1 MDHKLLY
8 ALQSGKKVKLFYY
21 IRNMLGTLIPN
32 IFFQMRLRRK
42 LNSLL
47 SRKDKD
53 YVLYRVNYYN
63 KLLPGTTLP
72 DSVPALAEHKLQGH
86 KVYIYDT
93 RCYTRW
99 FSQQLRL
106 NLCAGDVYYV
116 PSSPSIT
123 KSRPLIE
130 GNENGVIMKLNKIR
144 HFIFVHDKKE
154 FAAKKDMVVF
164 RGKVKDKEQRVRFM
178 KMYFGHPMCDLGDI
192 SKNSPDPI
200 EWRIGKLTI
209 KEQLE
214 YKFVLAIE
222 GYDVASNLKW
232 VMSSNSIAVMPRPT
246 CETWFM
252 EGTLI
257 PNYHYIE
264 IKADFSDLEE
274 KLKYYMVHIDEAQK
288 IIEHAHE
295 YVEQF
300 KDEKREQLISLLV
313 LEKYF
318 KMTGQ
323 LTP

>member
-1 MDHKLLY
+1 MEYKLLY
-8 ALQSGKKVKLFYY
+8 ALRSGKNIKLIYY
-21 IRNMLGTLIPN
+21 IKNMLGMLIPN
-32 IFFQMRLRRK
+32 IFFQMQLRHK
-42 LNSLL
+42 LASL
-47 SRKDKD
+47 SDRKDKD
-53 YVLYRVNYYN
+53 YILYRVNYYN
-63 KLLPGTTLP
+63 KLLPGAILP
-72 DSVPALAEHKLQGH
+72 ESVPALAEHKLKGH

-106 NLCAGDVYYV
+106 NLCAGDVDFV
-116 PSSPSIT
+116 PPIPSIS
-123 KSRPLIE
+123 KSRLITE
-130 GNENGVIMKLNKIR
+130 NNGNGVIMKLNKIR
-144 HFIFVHDKKE
+144 HFIFVRDKKKFTE
-154 FAAKKDMVVF
+154 KKDMAVF
-164 RGKVKDKEQRVRFM
+164 RGKVTDKEQRIKFM

-192 SKNSPDPI
+192 SRDTINPT
-200 EWRIGKLTI
+200 WCIGKLTI

-214 YKFVLAIE
+214 YKFILAIE

-232 VMSSNSIAVMPRPT
+232 VKSSNSIAVMPRPT

-264 IKADFSDLEE
+264 IKPDFSDLEE
-274 KLKYYMVHIDEAQK
+274 RLQYYMAHTDEAQA

-295 YVEQF
+295 YIEQF
-300 KDEKREQLISLLV
+300 KNKKREQLISLLV

-323 LTP
+323 L